1 MQSIKICLTDEV
13 KANSHFR
20 MHWAN
25 NSDENLY
32 YLRRETGYVFIYPC
46 VRLFVCLSFSPLD
59 YSKCERIL
67 MKLKFFLEGWSVA
80 QGKQGWIFVL
90 IRIVLEFLKKD
101 SLFTIKIPI
110 QQPRIKREN
119 PRFELCERFLV
130 IHIVYI
136 PFYFVPIR
144 PWLHVK

>member
-1 MQSIKICLTDEV
+1 
-13 KANSHFR
+13 
-20 MHWAN
+20 
-25 NSDENLY
+25 
-32 YLRRETGYVFIYPC
+32 
-46 VRLFVCLSFSPLD
+46 
-59 YSKCERIL
+59 

-119 PRFELCERFLV
+119 PRRRFERSECFLV
-130 IHIVYI
+130 RHTVAE
-136 PFYFVPIR
+136 
-144 PWLHVK
+144 KTE